1 MCGIAGLM
9 SADGSAPAKDIL
21 DKMASAIDHR
31 GPDGIGNYLARDVA
45 LVQTRLA
52 IIDLETGDQPLYAAP
67 DEGGEDICLIANGEI
82 YNFIELREQMTD
94 VNFKTGSDC
103 EPILHLY
110 LEHGIDFAEHLRGM
124 YAIALHD
131 PNDGALILSRDPF
144 GIKPLYY
151 GQTADGFAFASE
163 LQALMASG
171 LARPTLEATKRD
183 ELLALQFT
191 TGAETPIAGIYRLLP
206 GETIVIKEGR
216 IAARKLIA
224 ALPPGAPK
232 KTSRADAVA
241 AFDRVI
247 MDSVDVHQRADV
259 PYGMFLSG
267 GTDSSVVLAAMR
279 DLNPTPVQALT
290 AGFGGTR
297 VNDERD
303 HARRVAKAA
312 GADHHEIDVRD
323 DDFWR
328 ELPMIAKSMD
338 DPAADY
344 AIVPTYFLAR
354 KARELGLKVVLS
366 GEGGD
371 ELFAGY
377 GRYRRAARPGWLGG
391 RPMRHAAILDGL
403 GVLRETPANW
413 REGFEADEAHA
424 KASGHGRNALQI
436 SQATDCANWLANDLL
451 IKLDRCLMAHG
462 VEGRVPFLDPYVA
475 DFAFTLPDSI
485 KIRNRNGKWVLR
497 EWLSKA
503 LPESAPFTKKR
514 GFTVPVGE
522 WIAGQGAQLGP
533 LVAAQQGVFEVC
545 DTPAVEALFKAGSAQ
560 GKAQWTLLFYAL
572 WHQAHVMGR
581 DADGD
586 VFEVLSAA

>member
-9 SADGSAPAKDIL
+9 SIDASAPAMQVL
-21 DKMASAIDHR
+21 DAMANAIEHR
-31 GPDGIGNYLARDVA
+31 GPDGIGRYSARDVA

-52 IIDLETGDQPLYAAP
+52 IIDLETGDQPLYASRGN
-67 DEGGEDICLIANGEI
+67 DEDDICLIANGEI
-82 YNFIELREQMTD
+82 YNFVELRAQMSE
-94 VNFKTGSDC
+94 VVFKTKSDC

-110 LEHGIDFAEHLRGM
+110 MEHGIDFAEHLRGM

-131 PNDGALILSRDPF
+131 PADDALILARDPF

-163 LQALMASG
+163 LQALLAAKLAKPIVEAS
-171 LARPTLEATKRD
+171 KRD

-191 TGAETPIAGIYRLLP
+191 TGDETPIAGVYRLLP
-206 GETIVIKEGR
+206 GETIIIRSGR
-216 IAARKLIA
+216 IVERKTIGA
-224 ALPPGAPK
+224 FPPGGPK
-232 KTSRADAVA
+232 KISRVDAVKQ
-241 AFDRVI
+241 FDQVI
-247 MDSVDVHQRADV
+247 MHAVDVHQRADV

-267 GTDSSVVLAAMR
+267 GTDSSVILAAMR
-279 DLNPTPVQALT
+279 RLNPKPVQALT
-290 AGFGGTR
+290 AGFGNTS
-297 VNDERD
+297 VNDERA
-303 HARRVAKAA
+303 HARDVAKAA
-312 GADHHEIDVRD
+312 GADHHEIDVTET
-323 DDFWR
+323 DFWR
-328 ELPMIAKSMD
+328 ELPAITNAMD

-344 AIVPTYFLAR
+344 AIIPTYFLAR
-354 KARELGLKVVLS
+354 KAREMGLKVVLS

-377 GRYRRAARPGWLGG
+377 GRYRRALRPSWLGG
-391 RPMRHAAILDGL
+391 REMRHAAILDGL
-403 GVLRETPANW
+403 GVLRQPAMDW
-413 REGFEADEAHA
+413 RRGIAADEVAA
-424 KASGHGRNALQI
+424 KVHGRNRLQVAQALD
-436 SQATDCANWLANDLL
+436 SAGWLANDLL

-497 EWLSKA
+497 EWLSTA
-503 LPESAPFTKKR
+503 LPESKPFTKKR

-522 WIAGQGAQLGP
+522 WIASQGAKLGP

-545 DTPAVEALFKAGSAQ
+545 DTPAVEKLFKAGAEF

-572 WHQAHVMGR
+572 WHQSHIMSI
-581 DADGD
+581 DMNGD
-586 VFEVLSAA
+586 VFEVLSAD

>member
-9 SADGSAPAKDIL
+9 STDGSAPALQIL
-21 DKMASAIDHR
+21 NAMADAIVHR
-31 GPDGIGNYLARDVA
+31 GPDGIGRYSGHDVA

-52 IIDLETGDQPLYAAP
+52 IIDLETGDQPLYASRDD
-67 DEGGEDICLIANGEI
+67 DEENICLIANGEI
-82 YNFIELREQMTD
+82 YNFVELRAEMSD
-94 VNFKTGSDC
+94 VTFKTNSDC

-110 LEHGIDFAEHLRGM
+110 MEHGIDFAEHLRGM

-131 PNDGALILSRDPF
+131 PKDEALILARDPF

-163 LQALMASG
+163 LQAL
-171 LARPTLEATKRD
+171 LAAQLAKPIVEAAKRD

-191 TGAETPIAGIYRLLP
+191 TGDETPIAGVYRLLP
-206 GETIVIKEGR
+206 GETIVIRKGR
-216 IAARKLIA
+216 IAERKIIA

-232 KTSRADAVA
+232 KISRTEAVKQ
-241 AFDRVI
+241 FDQVI
-247 MDSVDVHQRADV
+247 MDAVDVHQRADV

-267 GTDSSVVLAAMR
+267 GTDSSVILAAMR
-279 DLNPTPVQALT
+279 RLNPTPVQALT
-290 AGFGGTR
+290 AGFGNTS
-297 VNDERD
+297 VNDERA
-303 HARRVAKAA
+303 HARDVATAA
-312 GADHHEIDVRD
+312 GADHHEIDVTE

-328 ELPMIAKSMD
+328 ELPRIAHVMD

-344 AIVPTYFLAR
+344 AIIPTYYLAR
-354 KARELGLKVVLS
+354 KAHEMGLKVVLS

-377 GRYRRAARPGWLGG
+377 GRYRRALRPSWLGG
-391 RPMRHAAILDGL
+391 REMRHAAILDGL
-403 GVLRETPANW
+403 GVLREPTVGW
-413 REGFEADEAHA
+413 RNGIAADEAEA
-424 KASGHGRNALQI
+424 KGHGRNRLQVA
-436 SQATDCANWLANDLL
+436 QATDSAGWLANDLL

-475 DFAFTLPDSI
+475 DFAFTLPDNI
-485 KIRNRNGKWVLR
+485 KIRNRGGKWVLR
-497 EWLSKA
+497 EWLSTA
-503 LPESAPFTKKR
+503 LPESKPFTKKR

-522 WIAGQGAQLGP
+522 WIASRGDVLGA

-545 DTPAVEALFKAGSAQ
+545 DAPAVEKLFKAGDAF

-572 WHQAHVMGR
+572 WHQSHIIGT
-581 DADGD
+581 DTDGD
-586 VFEVLSAA
+586 VFEVLAAH